1 MIKIKNRWDVNNLY
15 GWAMSQKLPLN
26 DSNWVEDISGFDES
40 FTKHLNEESDEGYF
54 FQVAISIPRK
64 FT

>member
-26 DSNWVEDISGFDES
+26 DSNWVEDLSGFDES
-40 FTKHLNEESDEGYF
+40 FTKHFNEESDE
-54 FQVAISIPRK
+54 
-64 FT
+64 